1 MSPFYLFR
9 ATQHRNTLPTI
20 WFRANADFGDKVLLR
35 LENKVCSRLLIATP
49 LSHTCGSR
57 LDGVPGGFY
66 PTSNVRIRFRNR
78 NLYTRHSIK
87 YTIILYCIVTIL
99 SILSDVVFSST
110 CPLSTQIQS
119 KPCIDVI
126 SFLPSSLKLNR

>member
-87 YTIILYCIVTIL
+87 YTIILYCIVTIFFRTL
-99 SILSDVVFSST
+99 YLAVPVHLARKYKVNRALTLFPFS
-110 CPLSTQIQS
+110 
-119 KPCIDVI
+119 
-126 SFLPSSLKLNR
+126 LPH